1 MKINEEDI
9 DIEEDIDGNPITT
22 KVLQPINPGTS
33 NFVSGNPSTSTNNVN
48 AAPPAT
54 VLGYMIYLGSPSL
67 TYGALALGGGGGPI
81 GA

>member
-1 MKINEEDI
+1 MLKYSR
-9 DIEEDIDGNPITT
+9 
-22 KVLQPINPGTS
+22 LTS

-67 TYGALALGGGGGPI
+67 TYGALALGGGGPI